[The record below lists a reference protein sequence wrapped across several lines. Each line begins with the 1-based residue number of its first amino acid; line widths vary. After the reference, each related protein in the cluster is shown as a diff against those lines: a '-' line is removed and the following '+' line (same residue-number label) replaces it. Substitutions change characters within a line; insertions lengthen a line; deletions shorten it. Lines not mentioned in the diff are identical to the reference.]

1 MIGWP
6 ECVCAVPHSTR
17 KRPSSNEAAMPG
29 ARFWA
34 TGPAQAP
41 RSRARK
47 SARGLLAAAT
57 LVPGRDADPIGGAG
71 RTNRLLEV
79 HIVESTHVAR
89 DEPHAL
95 RDDLTL
101 RIQCLHE
108 QAWAAVARH
117 AAVGDHAPHD
127 ERVALAVLG
136 CLPVQRD
143 DAGVAGDG
151 DAIGVGDLRT
161 QPETARKN
169 QRAPELTGHRR
180 TCPMRRW

>member
-1 MIGWP
+1 MSGWP
-6 ECVCAVPHSTR
+6 ERVCAVPHSTR
-17 KRPSSNEAAMPG
+17 KRPSSNEAVMPG
-29 ARFWA
+29 AWLCA

-57 LVPGRDADPIGGAG
+57 LVPRRDADPIGGAG

-108 QAWAAVARH
+108 QARAAVARH

-127 ERVALAVLG
+127 ERATLAVLG

-143 DAGVAGDG
+143 GAGIARDG
-151 DAIGVGDLRT
+151 DAIGVRYLRA
-161 QPETARKN
+161 QPETARED
-169 QRAPELTGHRR
+169 QRAAELTGHRR
-180 TCPMRRW
+180 TCPRRRW